1 MWSFLYLNYLDLLF
15 FYILQRKWD
24 VLENLGESINA
35 FNLSVF
41 ILKDPLQQKLF
52 RCRLVTHPYSS
63 LGLRCNFKNITCV
76 PF

>member
-1 MWSFLYLNYLDLLF
+1 MEFLVSELLGPSV